1 MKTSSI
7 GILEMVAAM
16 LISGTIG
23 YFVVVSELPIFNV
36 VFYRCVLGA
45 ISLFGLCWGL
55 GFIKRAYFTK
65 RVIIL
70 GLVSGVTVVTNWIL
84 LFSAFSKASIT
95 IATVT
100 YHTQPFMLVA
110 LGAIFL
116 SEKLTVQKL
125 IWLGVAFV
133 GMIFVVQA
141 GHAGDESGSDYLLGI
156 LMSLGA
162 AFLYAITV
170 ILVKRLKGTPPQLV
184 ALIHV
189 GVGTLMLAPLT
200 NWAVQPETQVQ
211 WTSVLA
217 LGILCTTIMYAIMY
231 DALQKLPTTLIGALS
246 FVYPVAAIVVDY
258 LAFDRQLT
266 MGQWV
271 GSAAILFAACAM
283 TLGWKMPFIGNE
295 AAANKSR
302 I

>member
-1 MKTSSI
+1 MKSSTI
-7 GILEMVAAM
+7 GIIEMVAAM

-36 VFYRCVLGA
+36 VFYRCLLGA
-45 ISLFGLCWGL
+45 ITLFALCWAL
-55 GFIKRAYFTK
+55 GFVKREYFTK
-65 RVIIL
+65 RVVIL
-70 GLVSGVTVVTNWIL
+70 GLISGVTVVTNWVL

-116 SEKLTVQKL
+116 SEKLTIQKI
-125 IWLGVAFV
+125 IWLCIAFI

-141 GHAGDESGSDYLLGI
+141 RQAGADTGTDYLLGI

-184 ALIHV
+184 AMIHV
-189 GVGTLMLAPLT
+189 SVGTLMLAPLT

-217 LGILCTTIMYAIMY
+217 LGILCTTIMYVIMY
-231 DALQKLPTTLIGALS
+231 DAFQKLPTSLTGALS

-258 LAFDRQLT
+258 VAFDRQLT
-266 MGQWV
+266 LGQWV

-283 TLGWKMPFIGNE
+283 TLGWKMPFMKQVQ
-295 AAANKSR
+295 KSA
-302 I
+302 

>member
-1 MKTSSI
+1 MKSTTVGTI
-7 GILEMVAAM
+7 EMVAAM

-23 YFVVVSELPIFNV
+23 YFVVISELPILNV
-36 VFYRCVLGA
+36 VWFRCLLGA
-45 ISLFGLCWGL
+45 ITLFAICWML
-55 GFIKRAYFTK
+55 GYIKPEYFSK
-65 RVIIL
+65 RLLIL
-70 GLVSGVTVVTNWIL
+70 GGISGVTVVANWVL
-84 LFSAFSKASIT
+84 LFSSFSKASIT

-116 SEKLTVQKL
+116 SEKVTLNKVF
-125 IWLGVAFV
+125 WLMVAFV

-141 GHAGDESGSDYLLGI
+141 RDAGGDGGSDYLLGI
-156 LMSLGA
+156 AMSLGA

-170 ILVKRLKGTPPQLV
+170 ILVKRLKGTPPHLV

-189 GVGTLMLAPLT
+189 TVGSIMLLPLADM
-200 NWAVQPETQVQ
+200 AVQPQTSVQ

-217 LGILCTTIMYAIMY
+217 LGILCTTIMYIIMY
-231 DALQKLPTTLIGALS
+231 DAFQKLSTSLTGALS

-258 LAFDRQLT
+258 VAFDRQLT
-266 MGQWV
+266 MGQWI

-283 TLGWKMPFIGNE
+283 TLGWSLPLFKP
-295 AAANKSR
+295 APRVS
-302 I
+302 

>member
-1 MKTSSI
+1 MKSTTVGTI
-7 GILEMVAAM
+7 EMVAAM

-23 YFVVVSELPIFNV
+23 YFVVISELPILNV
-36 VFYRCVLGA
+36 VWFRCLLGA
-45 ISLFGLCWGL
+45 ITLFAICWML
-55 GFIKRAYFTK
+55 GYIKPEFFSK
-65 RVIIL
+65 RLLVL
-70 GLVSGVTVVTNWIL
+70 GGISGVTVVANWVL
-84 LFSAFSKASIT
+84 LFSSFSKASIT

-116 SEKLTVQKL
+116 SEKVTLNKV
-125 IWLGVAFV
+125 IWLLVAFV

-141 GHAGDESGSDYLLGI
+141 RQAGGASGTDYLLGI
-156 LMSLGA
+156 AMSLGA

-170 ILVKRLKGTPPQLV
+170 ILVKRLKGTPPHLV

-189 GVGTLMLAPLT
+189 TVGSVMLLPLADM
-200 NWAVQPETQVQ
+200 AVQPQTSVQ

-217 LGILCTTIMYAIMY
+217 LGILCTTIMYIIMY
-231 DALQKLPTTLIGALS
+231 DAFQKLSTSLTGALS

-258 LAFDRQLT
+258 VAFDRQLT
-266 MGQWV
+266 TGQWV

-283 TLGWKMPFIGNE
+283 TLGWKFPLLKP
-295 AAANKSR
+295 ATRVS
-302 I
+302 

>member
-1 MKTSSI
+1 MKSTTVGTI
-7 GILEMVAAM
+7 EMVAAM

-23 YFVVVSELPIFNV
+23 YFVVISELPILNV
-36 VFYRCVLGA
+36 VWFRCLLGA
-45 ISLFGLCWGL
+45 ITLLAICWML
-55 GFIKRAYFTK
+55 GYIKPEYFSK
-65 RVIIL
+65 RLLIL
-70 GLVSGVTVVTNWIL
+70 GGISGVTVVANWVL
-84 LFSAFSKASIT
+84 LFSSFSKASIT

-116 SEKLTVQKL
+116 SEKVTLNKVF
-125 IWLGVAFV
+125 WLMVAFV

-141 GHAGDESGSDYLLGI
+141 RDTGGDGGSDYLFGI
-156 LMSLGA
+156 AMSFGA

-170 ILVKRLKGTPPQLV
+170 ILVKRLKGTPPHLV

-189 GVGTLMLAPLT
+189 TVGSIMLLPLADM
-200 NWAVQPETQVQ
+200 AVQPQTSVQ

-217 LGILCTTIMYAIMY
+217 LGILCTTIMYIIMY
-231 DALQKLPTTLIGALS
+231 DAFQKLSTSLTGALS

-258 LAFDRQLT
+258 VAFDRQLT
-266 MGQWV
+266 MGQWI

-283 TLGWKMPFIGNE
+283 TLGWSLPLFKP
-295 AAANKSR
+295 APRVS
-302 I
+302 

>member
-1 MKTSSI
+1 MKSTTVGTI
-7 GILEMVAAM
+7 EMVAAM

-23 YFVVVSELPIFNV
+23 YFVVISELPILNV
-36 VFYRCVLGA
+36 VWFRCLLGA
-45 ISLFGLCWGL
+45 ITLFAICWML
-55 GFIKRAYFTK
+55 GYIKPEYFSK
-65 RVIIL
+65 RLLVL
-70 GLVSGVTVVTNWIL
+70 GGISGVTVVANWVL
-84 LFSAFSKASIT
+84 LFSSFSKASIT

-116 SEKLTVQKL
+116 SEKVTLNKVF
-125 IWLGVAFV
+125 WLMVAFV

-141 GHAGDESGSDYLLGI
+141 RDAGGDGGSDYLFGI
-156 LMSLGA
+156 AMSLGA

-170 ILVKRLKGTPPQLV
+170 ILVKRLKGTPPHLV

-189 GVGTLMLAPLT
+189 SVGSIMLLPLADMT
-200 NWAVQPETQVQ
+200 IQPQTSVQ

-217 LGILCTTIMYAIMY
+217 LGILCTTIMYIIMY
-231 DALQKLPTTLIGALS
+231 DAFQKLSTSLTGALS

-258 LAFDRQLT
+258 VAFDRQLT
-266 MGQWV
+266 MGQWI

-283 TLGWKMPFIGNE
+283 TLGWSLPLFKP
-295 AAANKSR
+295 APRVS
-302 I
+302 